1 MRKRRLFMLVLSLI
15 FVFAVSCG
23 ENSDSQSVS
32 DKGSSAH
39 IDVQN
44 RVSVTIN
51 YRDATFNEYTFNGKE
66 YALSYGTIA
75 TMAANRINETTANP
89 LEIVVTPKEEVLSIV
104 FSYVLVVKGGAN
116 FAAIDDS
123 YVEVNQGIVTKTE
136 TDKDALKIKLD
147 TLLLADCRMV
157 VAVVHVYFGDYDDC
171 ELYIGIS
178 R

>member
-1 MRKRRLFMLVLSLI
+1 MKKSILLLVLSFVL
-15 FVFAVSCG
+15 VFAVGCG
-23 ENSDSQSVS
+23 EKSDNTSVS
-32 DKGSSAH
+32 GKGSSSH

-44 RVSVTIN
+44 RVGVTIN
-51 YRDATFNEYTFNGKE
+51 NRDATFNEYTFNGKE

-75 TMAANRINETTANP
+75 TMAANRINTTNANP

-104 FSYVLVVKGGAN
+104 FNYVLVVKGGAN

-123 YVEVNQGIVTKTE
+123 YVEVNQSIVTKTE
-136 TDKDALKIKLD
+136 TDKEVLKIKLD

-157 VAVVHVYFGDYDDC
+157 VAVVHVYFGDFDDC

>member
-1 MRKRRLFMLVLSLI
+1 MKRSFLLLVLS
-15 FVFAVSCG
+15 FVLAFAASCG
-23 ENSDSQSVS
+23 GNSDNTSVS
-32 DKGSSAH
+32 DKGSPSH

-44 RVSVTIN
+44 RVDVTIN

-75 TMAANRINETTANP
+75 TMAANRINKTTANP

-116 FAAIDDS
+116 FTAIDDS
-123 YVEVNQGIVTKTE
+123 YVEVNQSIVTKTE
-136 TDKDALKIKLD
+136 ADKDALKIKLD
-147 TLLLADCRMV
+147 TLLLEDCRMV

>member
-1 MRKRRLFMLVLSLI
+1 MKRSILLLVLSFIL
-15 FVFAVSCG
+15 VFAAGCG
-23 ENSDSQSVS
+23 EKSDNTSVP
-32 DKGSSAH
+32 DKGSSIH
-39 IDVQN
+39 TDVQY
-44 RVSVTIN
+44 RVGVTIN
-51 YRDATFNEYTFNGKE
+51 NRDATFNEYTFNGKE

-104 FSYVLVVKGGAN
+104 FNYVLVVKGGAN

-123 YVEVNQGIVTKTE
+123 YVEVNQSIVTKTE
-136 TDKDALKIKLD
+136 TDKEALKIKLD

-157 VAVVHVYFGDYDDC
+157 VAVVHVYFGDFDDC